1 MEIGHKIRKLREL
14 RNYSQEFMALK
25 LGISQVA
32 YSKIE
37 TGQTQM
43 NLQRLEKI
51 AETLEID
58 PFTLMSFDDKYIFN
72 NHSPHNQGGNIVN
85 HYHNEKEERQ
95 NLSLRVKK
103 LEEKI
108 YNLVEKFDAQFE
120 RDKK

>member
-14 RNYSQEFMALK
+14 RNYSQEFMALR

-72 NHSPHNQGGNIVN
+72 NHRPHNQGGNIVN
-85 HYHNEKEERQ
+85 HYHKEERQ

-120 RDKK
+120 SDKK

>member
-85 HYHNEKEERQ
+85 HYHTEKDERQ
-95 NLSLRVKK
+95 KLSLRVNNI
-103 LEEKI
+103 EEKI
-108 YNLVEKFDAQFE
+108 NKLLEKFEVEFA